1 MADLSIITEL
11 LAVAV
16 LYTGYPAFQPETL
29 PVVRQLSPAQMIREI
44 CPEKPE
50 ECLGVVAQY
59 DWQSP
64 QIRLSTDLNLEEVQG
79 QSFLLHELV
88 HALQH
93 RYRPIY
99 GSDDCNLNLLGE
111 REAYRVQN
119 TFLALKGL
127 EERHGGR
134 LRYVRCPVDAKSTA
148 VLQPADV
155 YNSFVSDA
163 PGLTMY

>member
-1 MADLSIITEL
+1 MANLSIITEL

-16 LYTGYPAFQPETL
+16 LYTGYPSVQLESL
-29 PVVRQLSPAQMIREI
+29 PVVRQLSPAEMVREI

-64 QIRLSTDLNLEEVQG
+64 QIRLSTVLDLGEVQG

-99 GSDDCNLNLLGE
+99 GSEDCHQNLLGE
-111 REAYRVQN
+111 QEAYRVQN
-119 TFLALKGL
+119 TYLALKGL
-127 EERHGGR
+127 QERHGAR
-134 LRYVRCPVDAKSTA
+134 LRYVRCPADAKTTA
-148 VLQPADV
+148 ALQPLRPAL
-155 YNSFVSDA
+155 
-163 PGLTMY
+163 P